1 MVTYLDHAATA
12 PLRPEAAAAIA
23 EQLGR
28 PAGNPSGS
36 HRLARASRQ
45 VVDEARDVVAG
56 CLGCRPSEVV
66 FTSGG
71 TEADNL
77 AVAGVVG
84 ARPGA
89 AVCSAVEH
97 HAVLHPVEALGGRTA
112 PVTTD
117 GTVDL
122 DGLAEVLRTST
133 QPVAL
138 VSVMLVNNETGMIQP
153 LEAVADVVA
162 RHAPGAV
169 LHTDAVQAV
178 PWLDVAANA
187 PAALVSVSAHK
198 LGGPTGV
205 GALVVREGTP
215 LRPQLLGGGQERE
228 RRSGTSDV
236 VGIAG
241 FAAALAATVAERAAT
256 VERVRRLRDRLAD
269 GLLAAVPGSRETGLR
284 DRKVAGS
291 CHLLFD
297 RVESEALLVLLDQQG
312 ICAAAASSCASG
324 ALEPSHV
331 LAAMGISRSAARGS
345 LRLSLGPGTTAADV
359 EHALAAVP
367 AAVARLRERDPLV
380 ARLVPTGGAP

>member
-1 MVTYLDHAATA
+1 MTYLDHAATA

-23 EQLGR
+23 EQHAR
-28 PAGNPSGS
+28 PVGNPSGS

-56 CLGCRPSEVV
+56 CLGCHPSEVV

-84 ARPGA
+84 ARPGT

-112 PVTTD
+112 PVRPD
-117 GTVDL
+117 GTVDV
-122 DGLAEVLRTST
+122 DGLAEALRTSPE
-133 QPVAL
+133 PVSL

-178 PWLDVAANA
+178 PWLDAAATA

-198 LGGPTGV
+198 LGGPAGV
-205 GALVVREGTP
+205 GALVVRDGTP

-236 VGIAG
+236 AGIAG

-256 VERVRRLRDRLAD
+256 VERVGRLRDRLAD
-269 GLLAAVPGSRETGLR
+269 GLLATVPGTRETGAR
-284 DRKVAGS
+284 DQKVAGS

-331 LAAMGISRSAARGS
+331 LAAMGISRSAAQGS
-345 LRLSLGPGTTAADV
+345 LRLSLGAGTTAADI
-359 EHALAAVP
+359 EHALAVVP
-367 AAVARLRERDPLV
+367 AAVARLRDRDPLV
-380 ARLVPTGGAP
+380 PRLVTSGAAP